1 MKKTLFLL
9 LAACAVSTA
18 SATQYWVKGV
28 NKEGG
33 WFDTNKT
40 GNNDSGFC
48 WAAADT
54 NILSWW
60 YQQNKAASQV
70 ADENDIP
77 NTQEEIW
84 ALYNNSFENGDS
96 HPTSGMKWYLN
107 GDKPQAPAIKDST
120 KGGYAETLD
129 ATLENIVT
137 RSIYDYDPAWE
148 FNPTLNNYQ
157 KTGTTPDGLDTY
169 KLVTKDLAEYITNGY
184 AIALGMSGKGYKH
197 AITLWGIEVDDETQH
212 MTKMWV
218 TDSDDD
224 LYTLADGTTPKYDN
238 SGLIELTCVED
249 YLAFYPAIFDTLD
262 CYLVDSAVAGPEG
275 DKFYKSGSNDNF
287 YEFTAIKLVSN
298 IVPEPTTATLSL
310 LALAGLAARRRRK

>member
-18 SATQYWVKGV
+18 SATEYWVKGV

-40 GNNDSGFC
+40 GNNDYGFC

-54 NILSWW
+54 NIISWW
-60 YQQNKAASQV
+60 QSRNPAAAKEAAKNSAPQTQQ
-70 ADENDIP
+70 DIW
-77 NTQEEIW
+77 E
-84 ALYNNSFENGDS
+84 LYNNSFVNASG
-96 HPTSGMKWYLN
+96 HPADGIKWYLN
-107 GDKPQAPAIKDST
+107 GTKPQTALKDT
-120 KGGYAETLD
+120 TTGAYYKDLD
-129 ATLENIVT
+129 VTADIVT
-137 RSIYDYDPAWE
+137 RSIYEYDPAWE

-212 MTKMWV
+212 MTRMWV
-218 TDSDDD
+218 TDSDDN

-249 YLAFYPAIFDTLD
+249 YLAFYPAIDDTLD

-275 DKFYKSGSNDNF
+275 DKFYKSGNNDNF